1 MKRLGVV
8 LLVWVVAV
16 CGGCGPLMIRD
27 GVPVKPMDAAVVPVQ
42 SPLIRTWGDDV
53 SDEFQQRYFV
63 EAAIQREA
71 YHLTNP
77 SAKPEQL
84 NVLSI
89 SGGGENGAF
98 GAGRLNGWTE
108 RGTRPE
114 FQIVTG
120 VSTGVLTPPMALIG
134 KPSDQRLKD
143 AHTTVTSKDVFI
155 IRPLLQ
161 LFRADSISD
170 NRALV
175 KLIQRFVD
183 RKILDLIAAE
193 HAKGR
198 RLLVATTDLDAQ
210 RPVIWDLN
218 AIASSP
224 DPDKLRLFR
233 DILRASASIPALF
246 PPVYLGVAAAGK
258 KYREMHVD
266 GRTTMQVFLFGL
278 GIGTNVLARA

>member
-1 MKRLGVV
+1 MGGRGLQRLR
-8 LLVWVVAV
+8 AAAD
-16 CGGCGPLMIRD
+16 RD
-27 GVPVKPMDAAVVPVQ
+27 GVPVKHMDATVVPVQ

-53 SDEFQQRYFV
+53 SGEFQQRYFV
-63 EAAIQREA
+63 AAAIQREA

-77 SAKPEQL
+77 AAKPEQL
-84 NVLSI
+84 NVLCI

-98 GAGRLNGWTE
+98 GAGLPNGWTE

-134 KPSDQRLKD
+134 KPYDQPLKD

-183 RKILDLIAAE
+183 R
-193 HAKGR
+193 
-198 RLLVATTDLDAQ
+198 
-210 RPVIWDLN
+210 
-218 AIASSP
+218 
-224 DPDKLRLFR
+224 
-233 DILRASASIPALF
+233 
-246 PPVYLGVAAAGK
+246 
-258 KYREMHVD
+258 
-266 GRTTMQVFLFGL
+266 
-278 GIGTNVLARA
+278 